1 MQLPR
6 WIAFGLFLF
15 SELDVSN
22 SVAISVVRKSALG
35 SDIPTSTTQFAV
47 LPGQATAVLSSSTA
61 IFTILSDSFPTPTPF
76 AVLPGQATAPLLSS
90 STTIFTHTSAIATV
104 IDGKST
110 TINSLSV
117 GTSVTLVPV
126 PTGQAASSSTSSSKT
141 TVTIVGASIGVA
153 VIILGLTVC
162 IILRRRRAALRRR
175 RASLQT
181 KLSSGHLSESP
192 EEINTP
198 SDSHSGLN
206 RASWEPYIARHSAQP
221 TLTPANTIST
231 RQLYISN
238 QVNRAREKM
247 TELEEVSTLLRSA
260 SHGSR
265 TSDGR
270 LSVPGTNPADT
281 AGDPEDRDDKL
292 ERAIRQ
298 IEALNSRIHEL
309 ERQRRSSWALG
320 RSDEPPLGYT
330 Q

>member
-35 SDIPTSTTQFAV
+35 SDIPTSTPQFTV

-61 IFTILSDSFPTPTPF
+61 VFTIPSDSFPTPITTF
-76 AVLPGQATAPLLSS
+76 AVLPNQATAPLLSS

-104 IDGKST
+104 INGKST

-141 TVTIVGASIGVA
+141 TVTIVGVSIGVA
-153 VIILGLTVC
+153 VIILGLT
-162 IILRRRRAALRRR
+162 
-175 RASLQT
+175 T
-181 KLSSGHLSESP
+181 KLSSGHASESP
-192 EEINTP
+192 EEIDTPP
-198 SDSHSGLN
+198 SDSLDSGLN
-206 RASWEPYIARHSAQP
+206 CTSWEPYIARHSAQP
-221 TLTPANTIST
+221 ALTPANTIST

-238 QVNRAREKM
+238 QVNRAREKV
-247 TELEEVSTLLRSA
+247 TELEEASTLLRSA

-270 LSVPGTNPADT
+270 LSVPGTEPTNA
-281 AGDPEDRDDKL
+281 AGDPDSLEGQDRDRL

-309 ERQRRSSWALG
+309 EHQRRSSWALG
-320 RSDEPPLGYT
+320 RSDEPPPGYT
-330 Q
+330 E